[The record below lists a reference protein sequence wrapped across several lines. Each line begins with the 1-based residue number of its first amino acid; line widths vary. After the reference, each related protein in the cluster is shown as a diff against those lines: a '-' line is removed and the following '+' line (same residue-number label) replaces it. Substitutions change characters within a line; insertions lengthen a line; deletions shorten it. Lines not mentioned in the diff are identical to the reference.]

1 MCIRDSAVTERHIF
15 GNTENLACGAVFQQ
29 AHGFVFRKPQPPQAV
44 VIYGVRILSLIHICI
59 GEKTVVSI
67 IGYRDRLG
75 GFLRAEQL
83 AEVPGVTE
91 RNYEKILKQIYCD
104 SCEIRK
110 IDRCV

>member
-1 MCIRDSAVTERHIF
+1 MVSDSVASALEPYFIFPERKRNRSTFRRDQHGRF
-15 GNTENLACGAVFQQ
+15 GALRSVAG
-29 AHGFVFRKPQPPQAV
+29 
-44 VIYGVRILSLIHICI
+44 I

-91 RNYEKILKQIYCD
+91 RNYRENFETNLL
-104 SCEIRK
+104 R
-110 IDRCV
+110 